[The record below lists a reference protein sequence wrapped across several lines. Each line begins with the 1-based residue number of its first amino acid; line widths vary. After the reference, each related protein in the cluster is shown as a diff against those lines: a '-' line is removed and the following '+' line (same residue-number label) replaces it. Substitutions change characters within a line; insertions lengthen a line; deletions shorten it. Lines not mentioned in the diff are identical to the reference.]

1 MKNYIKAFYVILL
14 LLQMIMTTS
23 CEDVTV
29 LSLNGFS
36 KLSNLV
42 VKDSIVLEEKD
53 ILNPHYVCYKDSFL
67 VFNSLNGRREIQLLD
82 LKTEIVTEFEVIG
95 LGRNEMQNYHS
106 MNSSLKNVYM
116 FADNRLGRVY
126 GICLDSLRVNGKTDY
141 DLFLSLPLEENSH
154 FYRFMETPNYI
165 IGIGM
170 LKGGRFG
177 VFKKNAN
184 CYKEQMEYPVNEDIE
199 KMDYRY
205 RGALY
210 SRTMMASN
218 NNGKRMVA
226 ACFGLVDF
234 YSITDSGDMNLEKS
248 NHYHFPQFKM
258 RTTGPMITYSKE
270 DKVGIMGLCADERF
284 VYALYSDKTFK
295 EYGEK
300 AYSATYLLVWN
311 WDGEHVRAY
320 KLPVDLYCFTMNGDT
335 IYGLSRDSSPIVY
348 VLELHKMDNWEDE
361 N

>member
-1 MKNYIKAFYVILL
+1 MVL
-14 LLQMIMTTS
+14 TTS

-29 LSLNGFS
+29 IKLNGFS
-36 KLSNLV
+36 NFSKLV
-42 VKDSIVLEEKD
+42 VEDSIVLEEKG

-67 VFNSLNGRREIQLLD
+67 IFNSLKGKREIQLLD
-82 LKTEIVTEFEVIG
+82 LKTGKVAEYEVIG

-126 GICLDSLRVNGKTDY
+126 GICLDSLRVNDKTDY

-154 FYRFMETPNYI
+154 FYRFMETPDYV

-177 VFKKNAN
+177 VFKKNTN

-210 SRTMMASN
+210 SRTLLVGDNS
-218 NNGKRMVA
+218 GKRMAA

-234 YSITDSGDMNLEKS
+234 YSITENGDMNLEKS
-248 NHYHFPQFKM
+248 NHYHFPQFKAK
-258 RTTGPMITYSKE
+258 TTGPMIVYNKE
-270 DKVGIMGLCADERF
+270 DIIGIMGLCADENF
-284 VYALYSDKTFK
+284 VYALYSDKTFH

-300 AYSATYLLVWN
+300 AYNATYLLVWN
-311 WDGEHVRAY
+311 WDGKPVKAY
-320 KLPVDLYCFTMNGDT
+320 KLSVDLYCFTINGNT
-335 IYGLSRDSSPIVY
+335 IYGLSRDPSPIVY
-348 VLELHKMDNWEDE
+348 VLKLHKMDNWE